1 MINPEFTEK
10 EKEKIHYERFHH
22 PHPRVQQKMEVIWLK
37 SQGEPHQKIAQLSGI
52 HVNTVTKYLKEYEE
66 GGIEKLK
73 EVKFN
78 KPESELINYKET
90 IEQELRK
97 SPPTSISQA
106 SMKIEELTGIKRSPT
121 QVRVFLKKIGMKCR
135 KVGVMPSKADPEI
148 QDAFKKKS

>member
-1 MINPEFTEK
+1 MISPEFSEE

-37 SQGEPHQKIAQLSGI
+37 SQGETHQKIAQLSRI
-52 HVNTVTKYLKEYEE
+52 HVNTVTKYLKEYEK

-90 IEQELRK
+90 IEEEMRK
-97 SPPTSISQA
+97 NPPTSINQA

-135 KVGVMPSKADPEI
+135 KVGVIPSKADPDVQE
-148 QDAFKKKS
+148 AFKKKN

>member
-1 MINPEFTEK
+1 MINPEFSEE

-37 SQGEPHQKIAQLSGI
+37 SQGETHQKIAQLSGI
-52 HVNTVTKYLKEYEE
+52 HVNTVTKYLKEYEK

-73 EVKFN
+73 EVNFN

-90 IEQELRK
+90 IEEEMRK
-97 SPPTSISQA
+97 NPPASINQA

-121 QVRVFLKKIGMKCR
+121 QVSVFLKKIGMKCR
-135 KVGVMPSKADPEI
+135 KVGVIPSKADPDVQE
-148 QDAFKKKS
+148 AFKKKN